1 MWRIRVNAP
10 VLCNRYGL
18 PIAVTT
24 LGEFQRASEALVS
37 VVILA
42 ERDFSRK
49 FAQRTEAREG
59 WVENGA
65 APALLLGRR
74 SQRDMLPRRALAAGH
89 FELNDC
95 KGIPVTQHWLERL
108 QPWFSSNV
116 RLVKLI
122 LIPIF
127 TNVLDCGTPLAME
140 RVSLCA
146 QN

>member
-1 MWRIRVNAP
+1 M
-10 VLCNRYGL
+10 LCNRYDFI
-18 PIAVTT
+18 IATRS
-24 LGEFQRASEALVS
+24 LGEFGGASEAPAS
-37 VVILA
+37 AAILA
-42 ERDFSRK
+42 EGAPRK

-127 TNVLDCGTPLAME
+127 TNVLDCGTPLAMG